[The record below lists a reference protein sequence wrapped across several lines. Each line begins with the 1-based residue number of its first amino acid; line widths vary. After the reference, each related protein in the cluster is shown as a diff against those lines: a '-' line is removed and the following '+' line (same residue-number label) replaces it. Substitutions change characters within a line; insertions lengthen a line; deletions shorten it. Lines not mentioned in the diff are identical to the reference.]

1 MRIAIMVD
9 AKQTA
14 AADSIHYFEIMDC
27 HPMRPCSWASWRALV
42 CLGSCACAC
51 FRCTSAVLGSFLF
64 WWGMGCL
71 RLCVGNSWTIFEGY
85 LKGIGMESRP
95 NMVLFTR
102 TWETT
107 LGHKKKEKNL
117 GDLNPPVCVWLWR
130 GLGGSGRCLGDTFWG
145 VALTDS

>member
-117 GDLNPPVCVWLWR
+117 GTSTHRFVFGCGGALG
-130 GLGGSGRCLGDTFWG
+130 GLGVVLVTPFGGWH
-145 VALTDS
+145 